1 MDAAKLA
8 GEMQVVPL
16 IGRQQ
21 FQTDD
26 FIIAWS
32 SFSFTPGAG
41 AGAPPA
47 GGNVNNNGNNN
58 NNGGTTDLGGRNLPA
73 VLLDTGNP
81 GLSMPGNVIDKI
93 GPAIGVTTAPDGTN
107 VVPCDSGDT
116 GAKFTFGFGAASV
129 DVPISML
136 FIPVP
141 GAVNAQGK
149 PMCTLPLDVSDGP
162 VASLGAPLLQAAY
175 AVFDMEN
182 NVVGMAQAKA
192 NATETRIQELRPDW
206 LKGQKPPRPPARRR
220 MTRIAA
226 RTKYQRPTRAVAGTP
241 WRVR

>member
-26 FIIAWS
+26 FIIAWT
-32 SFSFTPGAG
+32 SFSFTPGTGGAG
-41 AGAPPA
+41 AGAGVGA
-47 GGNVNNNGNNN
+47 GAGAGAGNGGNGNAGNGGNGGNGN
-58 NNGGTTDLGGRNLPA
+58 GGATDLGGRNLPA

-81 GLSMPGNVIDKI
+81 GLSMPASVLDRI
-93 GPAIGVTTAPDGTN
+93 GPAIGITQAPDGTN
-107 VVPCDSGDT
+107 VVPCNSGDT
-116 GAKFTFGFGAASV
+116 GARFTFGFGAASI

-136 FIPVP
+136 FIPIN
-141 GAVNAQGK
+141 AADAQGQAL
-149 PMCTLPLDVSDGP
+149 CTLPLDVSDGP

-182 NVVGMAQAKA
+182 NVVGMAQAKV
-192 NATETRIQELRPDW
+192 NTTETKIQELRPDW
-206 LKGQKPPRPPARRR
+206 LQGRQPGAKRARVPRTPRRR
-220 MTRIAA
+220 
-226 RTKYQRPTRAVAGTP
+226 
-241 WRVR
+241 VRLT

>member
-16 IGRQQ
+16 IGQQQ

-32 SFSFTPGAG
+32 SFSFTPGTG
-41 AGAPPA
+41 
-47 GGNVNNNGNNN
+47 GGNGNGNGNGNNN
-58 NNGGTTDLGGRNLPA
+58 GGATDLGGRNLPA

-81 GLSMPGNVIDKI
+81 GLSMPASVIDRI

-107 VVPCDSGDT
+107 VVPCNSGDT
-116 GAKFTFGFGAASV
+116 GARFTFGFGAASI

-136 FIPVP
+136 FIPV
-141 GAVNAQGK
+141 GAADAQGRAL
-149 PMCTLPLDVSDGP
+149 CTLPLDVSDGP

-182 NVVGMAQAKA
+182 NVVGMAQAKL
-192 NATETRIQELRPDW
+192 NATETNIQELRPDW
-206 LKGQKPPRPPARRR
+206 LQGRRPGRARRDL
-220 MTRIAA
+220 
-226 RTKYQRPTRAVAGTP
+226 PRAP
-241 WRVR
+241 RRRVR